1 MHQRKLGEIVA
12 GQELLSVDSG
22 TLVVDAAKQMMS
34 RNVAALLIIDDG
46 ELTGIFTERD
56 MLRRVVAVGRDPSK
70 TTLADVMTQGVISL
84 SAERIGFEA
93 VALMQEHGMRHVAVT
108 GVPEKNYGIVSIRD
122 FALSELSA
130 FAKEIE
136 FEEKVWTSI

>member
-12 GQELLSVDSG
+12 DQDLLSVDS
-22 TLVVDAAKQMMS
+22 TTPVVDAAKQMMA

-56 MLRRVVAVGRDPSK
+56 MLRRVVAVGRDPSN
-70 TTLADVMTQGVISL
+70 TTIGDVMTHGVISL

-108 GVPEKNYGIVSIRD
+108 GVEGKNYGIVSIRD

>member
-12 GQELLSVDSG
+12 GQELLSVDSA
-22 TLVVDAAKQMMS
+22 TLVVEAAKRMMA

-56 MLRRVVAVGRDPSK
+56 MLRRVVAVGRDPS
-70 TTLADVMTQGVISL
+70 TTAIGDVMTNGVISL

-108 GVPEKNYGIVSIRD
+108 DVPDTKYGIVSIRD